1 MIEQTYSIVLNA
13 FAVITTIVFIVMTS
27 LQKNIVG
34 DLSFVY
40 RKTLLFVFTI
50 VAGYFTFT
58 LGDGDVTRNF
68 YLLPGIGI
76 GEQGLFDIVFTAI
89 PFLSAI
95 LQFLSVLWMAVAIGL
110 LPLGH
115 TVVVS
120 ETGESDEETSNQLM
134 GLYRTIYVYPFQI
147 LTFLLA
153 LTASLFIWKVLYEYM
168 INNENSVV
176 QRLFPVHLR
185 NLKVQKKLLDF
196 IWEIKASNYIE

>member
-1 MIEQTYSIVLNA
+1 
-13 FAVITTIVFIVMTS
+13 MTS

-50 VAGYFTFT
+50 VAGYFIFT

-76 GEQGLFDIVFTAI
+76 GEQGFFDIVFTAI

-115 TVVVS
+115 TVVVV
-120 ETGESDEETSNQLM
+120 ETGESDEELSNQLM

-168 INNENSVV
+168 INNENLGSSKTISSTSEKLKSAKEVTGFYMGEKSV
-176 QRLFPVHLR
+176 
-185 NLKVQKKLLDF
+185 
-196 IWEIKASNYIE
+196 

>member
-27 LQKNIVG
+27 VQKNIVG

-40 RKTLLFVFTI
+40 RKTLLFMFTI

-76 GEQGLFDIVFTAI
+76 GEQGLFDIVFTAV
-89 PFLSAI
+89 PFLSVI
-95 LQFLSVLWMAVAIGL
+95 IPFLSVLWMAVAIGL

-115 TVVVS
+115 TVVVV
-120 ETGESDEETSNQLM
+120 ETGESDEELSNKLM

-168 INNENSVV
+168 INNENLGSSKTISSTSEKLKSAKEVTGFYMGEKSV
-176 QRLFPVHLR
+176 
-185 NLKVQKKLLDF
+185 
-196 IWEIKASNYIE
+196 